1 MIFQYKNQ
9 HLYYELHGSG
19 PDLLF
24 LHGNCLD
31 SNIWNS
37 YIPKLQNRYRLI
49 LVDLPGNG
57 RSADIEADSIS
68 VCTQSI
74 VALLHALQAE
84 KPICI
89 GHSLGAY
96 FVLELL
102 HSSSLSIA
110 GIVLFHGHCFGDS
123 PIKKAARDRVL
134 RFIKRRGMKAYA
146 PLFVAQLFSSKFTQ
160 EHESLV
166 QQYTDAIANIPSDRF
181 ESMHHIMYHRASG
194 VELLRNF
201 NRPILV
207 FAGTEDLIIPQ
218 KLSFDQ
224 ALLGSI
230 TEVALLDC
238 AHMGMIEQPEKS
250 LETLNRFFN
259 FCTLMA

>member
-1 MIFQYKNQ
+1 MIFQYKKQ

-31 SNIWNS
+31 SNVWNT
-37 YIPKLQNRYRLI
+37 YIPLLKKSYRLI

-57 RSADIEADSIS
+57 RSADVEEDSIS
-68 VCTQSI
+68 ICAQSI
-74 VALLHALQAE
+74 VALLHNIRAE

-96 FVLELL
+96 FVLELIRFK
-102 HSSSLSIA
+102 SLSIA
-110 GIVLFHGHCFGDS
+110 GVVLFHGHCFGDS
-123 PIKKAARDRVL
+123 PIKKAARDRIL
-134 RFIKRRGMKAYA
+134 RFIKTRGMKAYA
-146 PLFVAQLFSSKFTQ
+146 HLFVAQLFCSTFAQ
-160 EHESLV
+160 EHQPLI
-166 QQYTDAIANIPSDRF
+166 QKYIDAVANIPSDRF
-181 ESMHHIMYHRASG
+181 ESMHHLMYNRASS
-194 VELLRNF
+194 VELLNGF
-201 NRPILV
+201 NRPILILV
-207 FAGTEDLIIPQ
+207 GTEDLIIPQ
-218 KLSFDQ
+218 KLNYKQ
-224 ALLGSI
+224 AALGPI

-250 LETLNRFFN
+250 LQTLNRFFN